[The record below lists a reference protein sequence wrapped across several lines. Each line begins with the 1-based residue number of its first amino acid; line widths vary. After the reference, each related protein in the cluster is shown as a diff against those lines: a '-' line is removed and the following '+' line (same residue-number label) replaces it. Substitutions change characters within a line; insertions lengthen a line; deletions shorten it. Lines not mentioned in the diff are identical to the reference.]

1 MPDVILS
8 IAWWLVRAL
17 ATFLALAAALPF
29 LRVGWWP
36 VRLCDFPRLQLGV
49 LALVGVAAVVALGPA
64 RAWSVEH
71 TALLAALLALAS
83 WQLSHAIPY
92 SPLWRKGVADAESGS
107 PSLRLAVLN
116 LDYENPRRSEAL
128 RMIES
133 LDADILVLIEVD
145 AEWERVLAPLAGRYD
160 YRVGVVLEEGLGLLV
175 WSRVPLS
182 SAETRYLVTD
192 DRPSVLATI
201 EWPGMYPVR
210 FVAVHPSPPGLKK
223 NDPFEEDERED
234 SRRRDAE
241 LVMVAK
247 EVAQRTDEA
256 HIVAGD
262 FNDVA
267 WSHTT
272 RLFERVSGL
281 RDPRVGRG
289 LLSTYHARYP
299 LLRYPIDHVF
309 VSEGF
314 RVAGKSRKII
324 PGSDH
329 LGIIADLAFS
339 GRNGVT
345 PEPVKDDHEE
355 ASQILEKGKED
366 AREDGER

>member
-17 ATFLALAAALPF
+17 AAFLALAAALPF

-49 LALVGVAAVVALGPA
+49 LALVGVAGVVAHGLLQA
-64 RAWSVEH
+64 WRAEH
-71 TALLAALLALAS
+71 ATLLVVMLAVAS

-145 AEWERVLAPLAGRYD
+145 AEWARTLATLEQKYGWRE
-160 YRVGVVLEEGLGLLV
+160 GVVLEDGLGLLV
-175 WSRVPLS
+175 WSRVRLS
-182 SAETRYLVTD
+182 DAQTRCLVTD
-192 DRPSVLATI
+192 DRASVLATI
-201 EWPGMYPVR
+201 EWPDMRPVR
-210 FVAVHPSPPGLKK
+210 FVAVHPSPPGLGKDH
-223 NDPFEEDERED
+223 NDDERED
-234 SRRRDAE
+234 SRKRDAE

-247 EVAQRTDEA
+247 EVAQRADEA

-272 RLFERVSGL
+272 RLFERLSGL

-289 LLSTYHARYP
+289 LLTTYHARYP
-299 LLRYPIDHVF
+299 MLRYPIDHVF
-309 VSEGF
+309 VSDGF
-314 RVAGKSRKII
+314 RVAALSRVVI

-329 LGIIADLAFS
+329 LGILADLAFS

-355 ASQILEKGKED
+355 ASQIVEKGKED